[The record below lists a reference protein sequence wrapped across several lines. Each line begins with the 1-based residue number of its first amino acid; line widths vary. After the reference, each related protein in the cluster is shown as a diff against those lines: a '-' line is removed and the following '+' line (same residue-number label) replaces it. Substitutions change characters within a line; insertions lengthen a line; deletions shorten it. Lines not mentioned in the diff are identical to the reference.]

1 MGGGP
6 GRFTLFWKTL
16 DIGKLLRDPVYRAS
30 RWLYLTSPGEQQ
42 QVTTYT
48 EVDRYPLIFEG
59 ARTALAGRAGP
70 LKLLSYGCSTG
81 EEVAS
86 LRDLFPDAEIVG
98 ADINPAALE
107 QAHRRHSGPRTQF
120 VSSRSDELVSLGP
133 FDAIFCMAVLQR
145 FPSVVAEL
153 DSLADVYPYAQFRDE
168 VSRLHG
174 LVAEGGI
181 LVLHLT
187 HYRFADLEL
196 AASYETVPTEIDR
209 PWNPVTFRPDGS
221 RIRKGYRDVIFR
233 RRANRDEGER
243 A

>member
-1 MGGGP
+1 MGTAP
-6 GRFTLFWKTL
+6 GRLTLFWKTL

-30 RWLYLTSPGEQQ
+30 RWLYLTSPNEQQ

-48 EVDRYPLIFEG
+48 ELNRYPLIFEG
-59 ARTALAGRAGP
+59 AREALAERAGP
-70 LKLLSYGCSTG
+70 LRLLSYGCSTG

-86 LRDLFPDAEIVG
+86 LRSVFPEAEIVG

-107 QAHRRHSGPRTQF
+107 QARDNHSGPRTRF
-120 VSSRSDELVSLGP
+120 VSSRSQELEGLGP

-153 DSLADVYPYAQFRDE
+153 DSLADMYPFEQFSTE
-168 VSRLHG
+168 VGRLHG
-174 LVAEGGI
+174 LVTEGGL

-187 HYRFADLEL
+187 HYRFADLPFSDGY
-196 AASYETVPTEIDR
+196 ATVPTEIDR

-221 RIRKGYRDVIFR
+221 RIRRGYTDVMFR
-233 RRANRDEGER
+233 RL
-243 A
+243 